1 LKRLRVKYPDAVF
14 HLVGHSTGG
23 LDAELLARTPRPS
36 DAARDE
42 KTEKIRRS
50 IRSIVTLA
58 SPLAGTSLAESPLAQ
73 FTAIDSMSDLVRA
86 PASLLLFRGPSA
98 LLGLLGSAIGLVSD
112 AAASDIAR
120 NVLHRFAGANYF
132 TSLAFMRGLITDLAE
147 KCRRNYD

>member
-1 LKRLRVKYPDAVF
+1 MKYPDAVF

-23 LDAELLARTPRPS
+23 LAAELLARTPRPS

-42 KTEKIRRS
+42 ETEKIRRS
-50 IRSIVTLA
+50 IRSIVT
-58 SPLAGTSLAESPLAQ
+58 LAGTSLAESPLAQ

-132 TSLAFMRGLITDLAE
+132 TSLAF
-147 KCRRNYD
+147 

>member
-1 LKRLRVKYPDAVF
+1 MKYPDAVF

-23 LDAELLARTPRPS
+23 LAAELLARTPRPS

-42 KTEKIRRS
+42 ETEKIRRS
-50 IRSIVTLA
+50 IRSIVT
-58 SPLAGTSLAESPLAQ
+58 LAGTSLAESPLAQ

-147 KCRRNYD
+147 KCRRNHD